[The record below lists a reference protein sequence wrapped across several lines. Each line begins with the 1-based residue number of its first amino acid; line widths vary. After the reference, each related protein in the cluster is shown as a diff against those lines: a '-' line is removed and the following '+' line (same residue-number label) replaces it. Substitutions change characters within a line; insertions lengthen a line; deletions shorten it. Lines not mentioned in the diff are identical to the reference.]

1 MHDNLCIYVRQIE
14 HSVADFGRKIN
25 RQKEKNAMQIRQ
37 SIMFS
42 TTINRQEG
50 DIVTNISKSFLYMPN
65 LYMSKVRKDRKME
78 IKWHED
84 KRKDL

>member
-1 MHDNLCIYVRQIE
+1 MHDNLCIYVRRIE

-42 TTINRQEG
+42 TTINRQEAE
-50 DIVTNISKSFLYMPN
+50 IVTNISKSFLYMPK
-65 LYMSKVRKDRKME
+65 LEKIGKME

-84 KRKDL
+84 KIKGL